1 MNTQLLAAVLS
12 QKEKIGDLS
21 AASYEKAVGKTWK
34 LFYKG
39 RKITFLGEKEFT
51 TTAWGEDAWGEEGF
65 QSLKLCYSYLDTD
78 TLLDIY
84 LVLLDMEAHF
94 EEVRAQAFWE
104 ELGLKK
110 LVSKTDNGNKSQVT
124 KFSL

>member
-12 QKEKIGDLS
+12 RKEKVGDLS
-21 AASYEKAVGKTWK
+21 LNGYEKTIGKTWE

-39 RKITFLGEKEFT
+39 SKITFLGEKEFGT
-51 TTAWGEDAWGEEGF
+51 RVWGEDAWGEEGF

-78 TLLDIY
+78 TLLDLYHI
-84 LVLLDMEAHF
+84 LLDMETHF
-94 EEVRAQAFWE
+94 EEQRAQAFWE

-110 LVSKTDNGNKSQVT
+110 LASKTDNGNKSQIT